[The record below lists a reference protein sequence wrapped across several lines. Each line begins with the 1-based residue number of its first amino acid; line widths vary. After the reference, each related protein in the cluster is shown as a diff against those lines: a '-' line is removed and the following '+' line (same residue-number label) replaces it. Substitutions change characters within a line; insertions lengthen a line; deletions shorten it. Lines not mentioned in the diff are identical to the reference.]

1 METKERNQ
9 IEEKYKWDLRSL
21 YESDEEWQKDLD
33 SLEALVAP
41 CVAYEGK
48 LKDAEALKGFLDA
61 QMTLMIK
68 MENLYTYASL
78 RHEEDTRAAD
88 AQRMIGRVGAL
99 FAQIMAATSFAQPE
113 MLELQQEELE
123 KIVADERVADYKIML
138 EDVLRQKEHM
148 LSKGE
153 EKLLSTFSE
162 VLSASGRTAGV
173 LMNADMTFADA
184 KDAKGN
190 SHQVTNSSF
199 VSLESSRDRVLRQN
213 AFKSLYD
220 GYKAHANTLASTL
233 SNEVTLH
240 VLEAQLRGYSS
251 SRAMALSDAN
261 IPEAVYDQLINV
273 VHERIDLMHRYAS
286 LRKKMLKLDELHYY
300 DVYTPL
306 SEGEKREYSYEEACD
321 LVLKAVA
328 PLGEEY
334 VETVKSAF
342 TDRWVDVYPN
352 TGKRSGA
359 FSSGTYTSMPYILTN
374 FTGSLEDVS
383 TIAHEMGH
391 SMHSYLTHKH
401 QPYQYSGY
409 KMFVA
414 EVASTVN
421 ENLLIE
427 TLLEEEK
434 DPQKRLPLLNQYL
447 EGFKGTLYRQ
457 TMLAEFEMLVH
468 RMVENHEPMDALS
481 LNELYGKLIRDYFG
495 EDMVVDDEAC
505 YEWARIPHY
514 YMNFYVYVYATGYS
528 AAVTLSEKILH
539 EGQKAVDNYLKF
551 LSMGSSAY
559 PIEELKVAGVDMT
572 GKEPIEKAL
581 DKFERVLKEAEEI
594 ADLLAKQH

>member
-21 YESDEEWQKDLD
+21 YESDEEWQKDL
-33 SLEALVAP
+33 SSVEALVAP

-61 QMTLMIK
+61 QMTLMVK

-88 AQRMIGRVGAL
+88 AQRMIGRVGAM

-113 MLELQQEELE
+113 MLELEQEELE
-123 KIVADERVADYKIML
+123 KIVADERLADYKIML

-184 KDAKGN
+184 EDDEGKK
-190 SHQVTNSSF
+190 HQVTNSSF
-199 VSLESSRDRVLRQN
+199 VSLESSKDRVLRQN
-213 AFKSLYD
+213 TFKSLYN

-251 SRAMALSDAN
+251 SRAMALADAN
-261 IPEAVYDQLINV
+261 IPEAVYDQLISV
-273 VHERIDLMHRYAS
+273 VHERMNLMHRYAS

-306 SEGEKREYSYEEACD
+306 SESEKREYSYEEACE

-328 PLGEEY
+328 PLGKDY
-334 VETVKSAF
+334 VETVRSAF
-342 TDRWVDVYPN
+342 RDRWVDVYPN
-352 TGKRSGA
+352 NGKRSGA

-401 QPYQYSGY
+401 QPFQYSGY

-434 DPQKRLPLLNQYL
+434 DPLKRLPLLNQYL

-468 RMVENHEPMDALS
+468 RMVENHEPVDALS
-481 LNELYGKLIRDYFG
+481 LNELYGKLIKDYFG
-495 EDMVVDDEAC
+495 EDMVVDSEAC

-528 AAVTLSEKILH
+528 AAVTLSEKILN
-539 EGQKAVDNYLKF
+539 EGQKAVDDYLKF

-559 PIEELKVAGVDMT
+559 PIDELKVAGVDMT

-594 ADLLAKQH
+594 ADLLAK